1 MPEGSDKDIVIR
13 GILRDELSEP
23 AADMQRSLDNLDDQ
37 MRDTAEGADALTEAE
52 RRNQQQSEKTTRQLN
67 AESQAR
73 DELGRF
79 TREQTDAVNK
89 NSKSQKNN
97 TTIISKSTKV
107 FSKSTKVV
115 GKFQSVFMSL
125 LKAGAVLDMISMAAQ
140 GITALGGVAVAA
152 GNGIAM
158 MSGSLLALPG
168 LVSGVAQ
175 AAIVGKLAF
184 KGMGDAVKAL
194 ASGDFAKFGEA
205 TKDMGPN
212 MTNAAK
218 AMGLFGQ
225 RMKPVVRDI
234 QEKVWQ
240 DMGSQIEEI
249 GNKIFPAL
257 RASLMSTAGA
267 INQALK
273 GFTGF
278 INSAQGMRD
287 VNTILKGNSII
298 SGQFARG
305 VSLGAQSLTKITAS
319 AMPAALLASER
330 LSGVMESLND
340 VIDRNRDKIAQFAM
354 TGVNVVSR
362 FIGVLSDFA
371 VGLWNIGKAGMG
383 LTRDLGAGIEDV
395 ARKFRAWTGS
405 VEGQNKMKQYFEDMK
420 PTLSALGNLAKVVGT
435 MFLQLG
441 QNTNLAD
448 LINQFAGM
456 VPTFQQLVEQAS
468 GRFLPAMLDIAQS
481 FADVVLE
488 SNVLQVTSVLLT
500 SAAWAAEKLAAAFG
514 ALPGPVQTTI
524 GTLVGVGLIIKTLA
538 GTFIPGLLMKIPLVS
553 RAVAAARY
561 QMMLFSRSMSV
572 AFASGGIKGAI
583 GMLVLWFKKLALA
596 IKGVGLAMKSAFLSN
611 PVGWIILAVIVLI
624 GVFVLLWKKCEGFR
638 NLVKAIG
645 QWFVDVWNNIL
656 YPTVMKVWEWMKMA
670 WDKVYAV
677 VSSVVGAIIG
687 WFQRNWNTIKTVV
700 MVVFSVIKTII
711 STYIKVY
718 MTIFKVLFTV
728 VKAIFMGIVAVV
740 KVVFPIIVSVVKLA
754 FNIIRVIVLTLVFV
768 FKFVFAVIVAAA
780 KIGWKIISTGAKI
793 MWMIIRP
800 IFMLLLTVWKFIWN
814 GVKLVFTTVWN
825 AIKAAIR
832 FMLPIWMGILNAI
845 RTAWNWCWNIIKFVV
860 SAAINVIM
868 AIIQRIVGFVMNVVN
883 TVRSVWDTAWNALTG
898 IVSSVVDRIRGVI
911 DGILNVV
918 RRVTD
923 GVRNAFSSAF
933 NRIRDI
939 VMPIL
944 NAIKNTIDRISD
956 AARGLGDTISNLNPG
971 NWFAAGGAVSAGMRA
986 GVGELGPEA
995 FVTHTGKVSMIGT
1008 HGPEIRDFNQAGYV
1022 VPNHVLRGYGDSSVP
1037 HNVMKKLAA
1046 ASAPSTAGF
1055 AAPSQSSDHRSNL
1068 SSNDYMSGGNGGGN
1082 NYSIKIDA
1090 TGGDPKAIA
1099 KAVKAAIREIE
1110 REKKE
1115 RG

>member
-23 AADMQRSLDNLDDQ
+23 AADMQRSLDDLGDG
-37 MRDTAEGADALTEAE
+37 MRNTADAADELSEAE

-67 AESQAR
+67 AEAQAR

-79 TREQTDAVNK
+79 TREQTDAVEK
-89 NSKSQKNN
+89 NTKSQKGN
-97 TTIISKSTKV
+97 TTVISKSTKV
-107 FSKSTKVV
+107 FSKSTKVM
-115 GKFQSVFMSL
+115 GKFTGVFMGL

-152 GNGIAM
+152 GNGIVI
-158 MSGSLLALPG
+158 MSGALLAMPG
-168 LVSGVAQ
+168 LLSGVGQ

-194 ASGDFAKFGEA
+194 ASGDFAAFGEA

-218 AMGLFGQ
+218 SAGMFGQ
-225 RMKPVVRDI
+225 RLKPLVRDM
-234 QEKVWQ
+234 QERVWKG
-240 DMGSQIEEI
+240 MGAQIEEL
-249 GNKIFPAL
+249 GNKIFPMLRRSVMQTADAIGKAL
-257 RASLMSTAGA
+257 S
-267 INQALK
+267 
-273 GFTGF
+273 GFTRF
-278 INSAQGMRD
+278 LNSAKGMRD
-287 VNTILKGNSII
+287 MNTILKGNAII
-298 SGQFARG
+298 SGDFARG
-305 VSLGAQSLTKITAS
+305 VGQGMQALTKITAS
-319 AMPAALLASER
+319 AMPAAIVASER
-330 LSGVMESLND
+330 LSGIFESLND
-340 VIDRNRDKIAQFAM
+340 VVDRNRDKIAQFAM
-354 TGVNVVSR
+354 TGVNVFSR
-362 FIGVLSDFA
+362 FMGIVSDLA

-383 LTRDLGAGIEDV
+383 LTRTLGTGLEDV
-395 ARKFRAWTGS
+395 ARKFREWTGS

-420 PTLSALGNLAKVVGT
+420 PTLSALGNLAKVIGT
-435 MFLQLG
+435 AFLQLG

-448 LINQFAGM
+448 LINQLAGV

-524 GTLVGVGLIIKTLA
+524 GTLVGLGLVIKTLA
-538 GTFIPGLLMKIPLVS
+538 GTFIPGLLMKIPFIS

-596 IKGVGLAMKSAFLSN
+596 IKGVGLAMKAAFLSN
-611 PVGWIILAVIVLI
+611 PIGWIILAVIVLI

-645 QWFVDVWNNIL
+645 QWFVDVWNNVL
-656 YPTVMKVWEWMKMA
+656 YPAVMKVWEWMKMA

-718 MTIFKVLFTV
+718 ITIFKVVFTV
-728 VKAIFMGIVAVV
+728 VKAVFMGIVAVV
-740 KVVFPIIVSVVKLA
+740 RFIWPIISGLFKMGYQ
-754 FNIIRVIVLTLVFV
+754 IIRVIVLAIALVFKIA
-768 FKFVFAVIVAAA
+768 FYAILFVAKLVWKGIVASA
-780 KIGWKIISTGAKI
+780 KVV
-793 MWMIIRP
+793 WMVLRP
-800 IFMLLLTVWKFIWN
+800 LFMAILAVWKFIWN
-814 GVKLVFTTVWN
+814 AIKFVFTAIWN
-825 AIKAAIR
+825 AILAVIR
-832 FMLPIWMGILNAI
+832 FMMPIWMAILNGI
-845 RTAWNWCWNIIKFVV
+845 RTAWNWVWNIIKAVV
-860 SAAINVIM
+860 SAVINTII

-883 TVRSVWDTAWNALTG
+883 TVRAIWDAAWNALSG
-898 IVSSVVDRIRGVI
+898 IVRAVVDRVRGII
-911 DGILNVV
+911 DGILGVV

-939 VMPIL
+939 VMPII
-944 NAIKNTIDRISD
+944 NAIKETIDRITS
-956 AARGLGDTISNLNPG
+956 AAKGLGDTISNLNPG
-971 NWFAAGGAVSAGMRA
+971 NWFAAGGAVSSGMRA
-986 GVGELGPEA
+986 MVGELGPEA

-1008 HGPEIRDFNQAGYV
+1008 HGPEIRDFSQAGYV

-1046 ASAPSTAGF
+1046 ASAPSTGGF
-1055 AAPSQSSDHRSNL
+1055 AAPAQASDHRSNL
-1068 SSNDYMSGGNGGGN
+1068 SSNDYMSGGGGGGN
-1082 NYSIKIDA
+1082 HYSVKIDA
-1090 TGGDPKAIA
+1090 AGGDPKAIA

-1110 REKKE
+1110 RDKKE